1 MSLSGKQ
8 RAFVHHYLAC
18 WNGTEAAR
26 RAGYSDKT
34 ACQQASRL
42 LTNVNIQGAIQDALD
57 ELAMSAGEVLLRL
70 TAQARGSLADF
81 ISIDSD
87 HPDTWTLDLE
97 KARQTGAIHQIKKIK
112 IGKYGT
118 EIEMYDAQ
126 AALVKLGEHH
136 QLFGKT
142 PDLLKHLDVSQLSP
156 EQLERIAHGDDPLAV
171 LLATS
176 AGPGT
181 G

>member
-87 HPDTWTLDLE
+87 HPDTWNLDLA
-97 KARQTGAIHQIKKIK
+97 KAQRSGAIHLIKKLK
-112 IGKYGT
+112 PGKYGT
-118 EIEMYDAQ
+118 EVELYDAQ
-126 AALVKLGEHH
+126 AALIKLGEHY

-142 PDLLKHLDVSQLSP
+142 PDLLKYLDLSTLSP
-156 EQLERIAHGDDPLAV
+156 EQLDRLANGDDPLAV
-171 LLATS
+171 LLA
-176 AGPGT
+176 P
-181 G
+181 